1 MPEMHATLHPSGVG
15 GERVAHDSAEVRR
28 VGIAVAV
35 AISLACLAVPVVR
48 GGSPEIFLP
57 IFLCFSAYLVAGGIG
72 WMLRPRNPTGPLLLA
87 IGVSGAVI
95 LLGAAPISWIGTVT
109 QLGATTATVLLS
121 RLTAHIPLP
130 APAPLPG

>member
-1 MPEMHATLHPSGVG
+1 MHATLHPSGVG

-57 IFLCFSAYLVAGGIG
+57 IFLCFSAAYLVAGGIG

-130 APAPLPG
+130 APAPLAG